1 MNMLVD
7 GRNATGSLLCN
18 LFFMLAT
25 NPAIWAKLRREVS
38 GLKDSR
44 QRMWS

>member
-1 MNMLVD
+1 MNMLVA
-7 GRNATGSLLCN
+7 GRDAAASLLCN

-25 NPAIWAKLRREVS
+25 NLAHGAKVRREVS

-44 QRMWS
+44 QRRWS